1 MKILKTNA
9 VVDSHGLLIIPVFPA
24 GLTPGEQVDV
34 VLASRGDGAAPLLLL
49 TQAGGEVAIPL
60 CSLPDEDTPVED
72 APDEKMESEGEGG
85 LNIPGEVLEGAGI
98 PADSDLEII
107 CGDGAIVILASN
119 ALNQLSEELTELFQ
133 ELGIHPDTIREVI
146 RKEALYE
153 SKKHIPHH

>member
-9 VVDSHGLLIIPVFPA
+9 VVDSHGLLILPVLPA

-49 TQAGGEVAIPL
+49 TQAGVEVAIPL
-60 CSLPDEDTPVED
+60 CSLPDEDTP
-72 APDEKMESEGEGG
+72 AEKMESEDEEG

-119 ALNQLSEELTELFQ
+119 ALNQLPEELTELFQ
-133 ELGIHPDTIREVI
+133 ELGIHPDTIREVM
-146 RKEALYE
+146 RKEGYF
-153 SKKHIPHH
+153 I